1 MSFLRRLS
9 SNAKLDTNVL
19 STSEI
24 ESWDSQIK
32 ADPKLA
38 LAATVVGNT
47 NVDEVLIKRD
57 VKSKLTTGIF
67 NNVVEPQ
74 GAPITNQQSSGRCWL
89 FAGTNVFRIPIM
101 QKYELENLRLSPTY
115 LFFYDKLEKANF
127 FLEQIIDTADE
138 DVDSRIVQH
147 LLSDPISDG
156 GQFGMLA
163 NVVAKY
169 GIVPNDVFPDND
181 NSLRS
186 AQVNRMV
193 KTLLHQYAQ
202 ELRETAARKKDVA
215 ALRRKQMKTIHQ
227 LLVIFLGSP
236 PGPNDEIIW
245 EYVDKNKKFGSVTTT
260 PLKFAQEIV
269 SFDVGGAVSLLND
282 PRNTYDT
289 PIHIERLGN
298 IVESPEV
305 TYLNKSIDVLA
316 SKAIERI
323 KANKPVFF
331 GTHTP
336 IYHHNGTGIIST
348 ELWDFESLG
357 FKPTQDK
364 ANRLRY
370 GQSLMTHAMVF
381 TGVHLNENGEPIRWK
396 VENSWGDKTGMKG
409 FYTMSHD
416 FFKEYVYQVVI
427 EGDEASEFDADLKKK
442 PIDLPPWDPC
452 GALAE

>member
-9 SNAKLDTNVL
+9 SSAKTDTRTL
-19 STSEI
+19 SVPEL
-24 ESWDSQIK
+24 ESWDSRIK
-32 ADPKLA
+32 SDPTLA

-57 VKSKLTTGIF
+57 VKSQLTTGVF
-67 NNVVEPQ
+67 NNLVEPH
-74 GAPITNQQSSGRCWL
+74 GAPVTNQKSSGRCWL
-89 FAGTNVFRIPIM
+89 FAGTNAFRIPIM
-101 QKYELENLRLSPTY
+101 RKYELENLRLSPTY
-115 LFFYDKLEKANF
+115 LFFYDKLEKANY
-127 FLEQIIDTADE
+127 FLEQIIRTADE

-147 LLSDPISDG
+147 LLGDPISDG

-163 NVVAKY
+163 NIVAKY

-186 AQVNRMV
+186 AQVNRLV

-202 ELRETAARKKDVA
+202 ELREAIAAKKDVT
-215 ALRRKQMKTIHQ
+215 ALRKKQMQTVHQ

-236 PGPNDEIIW
+236 PGPNDEIVW
-245 EYVDKNKKFGSVTTT
+245 EYVDKEKKFTSVKTT
-260 PLKFAQEIV
+260 PLKFAKEIV
-269 SFDVGGAVSLLND
+269 SFDVSGAVSLLND
-282 PRNTYDT
+282 PRNAYDT

-305 TYLNKSIDVLA
+305 TYLNKPIDVLA
-316 SKAIERI
+316 SKAVERI

-336 IYHHNGTGIIST
+336 IYHHNPTGIIAT

-357 FKPTQDK
+357 FKPTQNK

-370 GQSLMTHAMVF
+370 KQSLMTHAMVF
-381 TGVHLNENGEPIRWK
+381 VGVHLDEKGEPVRWK
-396 VENSWGDKTGMKG
+396 VENSWGDTSGQKG
-409 FYTMSHD
+409 YYTMSHD

-427 EGDEASEFDADLKKK
+427 EGDEAAEFDTDLKKN
-442 PIDLPPWDPC
+442 PINLPPWDPC